1 MTLLAPFV
9 AGTSTKQTV
18 SATAPDSNP
27 CTDGQATKMPE
38 DSILAA
44 SRSALAR
51 WRTIWVHIRTQI
63 SDEKW
68 AATGFYKNSYNY
80 WLVAHLLVTKMQ
92 GLHVTMNMRVKCDDK
107 LEQLKVLLQD
117 E

>member
-1 MTLLAPFV
+1 
-9 AGTSTKQTV
+9 
-18 SATAPDSNP
+18 
-27 CTDGQATKMPE
+27 MPE

-51 WRTIWVHIRTQI
+51 WRTIWVHIRTQV
-63 SDEKW
+63 SPEKW

-92 GLHVTMNMRVKCDDK
+92 GLNVTMNMEVKCEDK